1 MYINERKKRGKKGL
15 ISLTSDTSLSRGGPK
30 DSLAQ
35 GGRGGERE
43 GKEVRILSI
52 IYISTPHGW
61 GGVVEKG
68 EGGVICGRERKE
80 EIR

>member
-35 GGRGGERE
+35 GGGGEG
-43 GKEVRILSI
+43 GKGSKDIKYYLHKHPPRV
-52 IYISTPHGW
+52 GW
-61 GGVVEKG
+61 GGG
-68 EGGVICGRERKE
+68 EGGGGGNMW
-80 EIR
+80 